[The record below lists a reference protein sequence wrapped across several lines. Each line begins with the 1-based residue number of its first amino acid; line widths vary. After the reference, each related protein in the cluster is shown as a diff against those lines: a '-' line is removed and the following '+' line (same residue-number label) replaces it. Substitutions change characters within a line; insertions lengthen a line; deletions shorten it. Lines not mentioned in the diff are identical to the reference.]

1 VKKRIG
7 TIALA
12 SALGFGG
19 LATGIV
25 VAPALANAA
34 TSESP
39 APSADAGPPAPPTAA
54 DRTAKIKD
62 ALAGLVSDG
71 TLTQAQA
78 DKVASTLADKLP
90 AGGRGDHGGPGG
102 PGGPGGLG
110 GGRGLDAAATSL
122 GVSADE
128 LRTALRDGKSLADV
142 AAEKGVAKDKL
153 IGDLVKAAETRLSEQ
168 VAAGRLTQAE
178 ADERKA
184 DLQDRITQM
193 VDRKGLP
200 DRGDRGARD

>member
-1 VKKRIG
+1 MKKRFG
-7 TIALA
+7 SIALA

-25 VAPALANAA
+25 VAPTLANAA

-39 APSADAGPPAPPTAA
+39 APTTESQAPEGNAAPTAA
-54 DRTAKIKD
+54 DRTARIKD

-78 DKVASTLADKLP
+78 DKVAGTLADKLP
-90 AGGRGDHGGPGG
+90 AGGRGHGPGG
-102 PGGPGGLG
+102 PGGP
-110 GGRGLDAAATSL
+110 RLDAAATAL
-122 GVSADE
+122 GVPADE
-128 LRTALRDGKSLADV
+128 LRTALEGGKSLADV
-142 AAEKGVAKDKL
+142 AAEKGIAKEKL
-153 IGDLVKAAETRLSEQ
+153 IADLVKAAETRLSEQ
-168 VAAGRLTQAE
+168 VSAGRLTQAQ

-184 DLQDRITQM
+184 GLTERVTSL

-200 DRGDRGARD
+200 SRGERPSRD